1 MIICALNQNMLAL
14 HFSKILATDD
24 DNKGLNCF
32 HPAFH
37 GKHALAQS
45 GGLKDCVRGLLRCE
59 GVDGDGDVGGAVE
72 REATLVSAGEV
83 GVVGEDGAEVLCAAA
98 AGECGS
104 EFDFEM
110 DEERSGGGGEQ

>member
-37 GKHALAQS
+37 GKHALEDNFRTFLS
-45 GGLKDCVRGLLRCE
+45 HP
-59 GVDGDGDVGGAVE
+59 GAF
-72 REATLVSAGEV
+72 EALEVS
-83 GVVGEDGAEVLCAAA
+83 
-98 AGECGS
+98 
-104 EFDFEM
+104 
-110 DEERSGGGGEQ
+110 

>member
-37 GKHALAQS
+37 GKHAL
-45 GGLKDCVRGLLRCE
+45 
-59 GVDGDGDVGGAVE
+59 GDFLYSVKALQHTD
-72 REATLVSAGEV
+72 
-83 GVVGEDGAEVLCAAA
+83 
-98 AGECGS
+98 
-104 EFDFEM
+104 
-110 DEERSGGGGEQ
+110 

>member
-37 GKHALAQS
+37 GKHALEPVINFEERHVLPESSKPAQNALSARSDAVWIHGLPLNSSHLAKAAMIPLGLRAQS
-45 GGLKDCVRGLLRCE
+45 
-59 GVDGDGDVGGAVE
+59 
-72 REATLVSAGEV
+72 
-83 GVVGEDGAEVLCAAA
+83 
-98 AGECGS
+98 
-104 EFDFEM
+104 
-110 DEERSGGGGEQ
+110 

>member
-37 GKHALAQS
+37 GKHALVLQCYKAETRS
-45 GGLKDCVRGLLRCE
+45 GHCNFRQYFRGL
-59 GVDGDGDVGGAVE
+59 
-72 REATLVSAGEV
+72 
-83 GVVGEDGAEVLCAAA
+83 
-98 AGECGS
+98 
-104 EFDFEM
+104 
-110 DEERSGGGGEQ
+110 

>member
-37 GKHALAQS
+37 GKHAL
-45 GGLKDCVRGLLRCE
+45 
-59 GVDGDGDVGGAVE
+59 GA
-72 REATLVSAGEV
+72 
-83 GVVGEDGAEVLCAAA
+83 GAPHL
-98 AGECGS
+98 
-104 EFDFEM
+104 DFEPT
-110 DEERSGGGGEQ
+110 SATKPL

>member
-37 GKHALAQS
+37 GKHALAVRILANGGIVLIHDLVTVGSRRLLWACIQLTES
-45 GGLKDCVRGLLRCE
+45 GSTGGFISLDLRANAPRDANIPLIVR
-59 GVDGDGDVGGAVE
+59 
-72 REATLVSAGEV
+72 
-83 GVVGEDGAEVLCAAA
+83 
-98 AGECGS
+98 
-104 EFDFEM
+104 
-110 DEERSGGGGEQ
+110 

>member
-37 GKHALAQS
+37 GKHALARLAGS
-45 GGLKDCVRGLLRCE
+45 GG
-59 GVDGDGDVGGAVE
+59 
-72 REATLVSAGEV
+72 
-83 GVVGEDGAEVLCAAA
+83 
-98 AGECGS
+98 
-104 EFDFEM
+104 
-110 DEERSGGGGEQ
+110 

>member
-37 GKHALAQS
+37 GKHALVMSATQIVVYV
-45 GGLKDCVRGLLRCE
+45 LKGHDFSRAAKAHRMIWAL
-59 GVDGDGDVGGAVE
+59 DGM
-72 REATLVSAGEV
+72 RRLVS
-83 GVVGEDGAEVLCAAA
+83 
-98 AGECGS
+98 
-104 EFDFEM
+104 
-110 DEERSGGGGEQ
+110 RSS

>member
-37 GKHALAQS
+37 GKHALVPARA
-45 GGLKDCVRGLLRCE
+45 LDLHR
-59 GVDGDGDVGGAVE
+59 
-72 REATLVSAGEV
+72 ATLSRYELFAGKETTVLTIDRVMVSDCLFQFA
-83 GVVGEDGAEVLCAAA
+83 DYIW
-98 AGECGS
+98 
-104 EFDFEM
+104 FPM
-110 DEERSGGGGEQ
+110 EQLMCMG